1 MRKLSR
7 TPSRDSTG
15 SIILDAVDRSP
26 DNRYLKYPD
35 EIGRGSFK
43 TVFRGL
49 DAHTGIAVAWCEL
62 KDGRLPKEERKR
74 FREEADMLKG
84 LNHPNIVRFY
94 DSWDCQQNKKNI
106 VLVTELMT
114 SGTLRDYLTK
124 WKKIKEKVVKSWC
137 QQILKGLHFLH
148 SRTPRVIHRD
158 LKCDNIFISGG
169 TGSVKI

>member
-1 MRKLSR
+1 
-7 TPSRDSTG
+7 
-15 SIILDAVDRSP
+15 
-26 DNRYLKYPD
+26 
-35 EIGRGSFK
+35 
-43 TVFRGL
+43 
-49 DAHTGIAVAWCEL
+49 
-62 KDGRLPKEERKR
+62 
-74 FREEADMLKG
+74 MLKG

-158 LKCDNIFISGG
+158 LKCDNIFISGDKNA
-169 TGSVKI
+169 TSLCSKNIPTLPSYFIASKMSMCVE

>member
-1 MRKLSR
+1 
-7 TPSRDSTG
+7 
-15 SIILDAVDRSP
+15 
-26 DNRYLKYPD
+26 
-35 EIGRGSFK
+35 
-43 TVFRGL
+43 
-49 DAHTGIAVAWCEL
+49 
-62 KDGRLPKEERKR
+62 
-74 FREEADMLKG
+74 MLKG

-158 LKCDNIFISGG
+158 LKCDNIFISGKVEIILLG
-169 TGSVKI
+169 DKNATSLCSKNISSLPSVL